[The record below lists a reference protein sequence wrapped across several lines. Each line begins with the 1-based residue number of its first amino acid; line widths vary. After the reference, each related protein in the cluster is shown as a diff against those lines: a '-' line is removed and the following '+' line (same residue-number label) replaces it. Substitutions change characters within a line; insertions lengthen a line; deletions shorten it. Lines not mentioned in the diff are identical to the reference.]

1 MTPTEA
7 AITILRARCQFSDE
21 QICHDIRLLLAQRDR
36 YEKALRDLVERL
48 EYVHNH
54 EHYKSVWTLYMI
66 HGGDYS
72 NGPTYKAELDAAQEA
87 LRCE

>member
-36 YEKALRDLVERL
+36 YEKALREIRD
-48 EYVHNH
+48 
-54 EHYKSVWTLYMI
+54 
-66 HGGDYS
+66 
-72 NGPTYKAELDAAQEA
+72 ELDGHGVVNMHWLGNFVKEA

>member
-36 YEKALRDLVERL
+36 YEKALLKCSDCFELVRQATQT
-48 EYVHNH
+48 VG
-54 EHYKSVWTLYMI
+54 S
-66 HGGDYS
+66 DY
-72 NGPTYKAELDAAQEA
+72 GLPHIARMAESMKDQIQEA